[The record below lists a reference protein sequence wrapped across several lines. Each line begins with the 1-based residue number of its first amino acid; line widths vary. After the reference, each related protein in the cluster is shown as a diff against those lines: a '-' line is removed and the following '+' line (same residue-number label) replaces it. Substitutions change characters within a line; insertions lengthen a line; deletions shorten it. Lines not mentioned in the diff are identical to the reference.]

1 MSHSAPKNVVNLGD
15 FDQLRKGA
23 GYGAGARVLKEC
35 RDIAARRLEQ
45 HIARM
50 MEKVDD
56 ALFSRAEKAE
66 SNSIQTRY
74 FDAMRE
80 MRIIRKDI
88 EESFIEEFR
97 KRFDAGTPR
106 QAGSS
111 EALSLDWESGG
122 DSDLSLVESDDLE
135 EDLAVTNMVNK
146 LRGTCTQSMYALDRR
161 IGLLIRDPELER
173 WFNPLGPECICNAFK
188 TATKHIETGIE
199 IRLVVLK
206 LFDQHVVNQIDALY
220 KEINQHLVSRGVM
233 PEVRATVRRNPNGP
247 AAGGYAGGGAAP
259 VDGACAEPGFAGG
272 VAGSAG
278 MPGGVAGGGVPGG
291 YADNG
296 AGGGW
301 QQPIHALTYLQQGSL
316 PAPLP
321 GMEYSAEHIDQGG
334 LTSGTVN
341 ILHGIKQSGLA
352 QGFGQVGDMTI
363 DIVALLF
370 DHILEDPN
378 IPDALRAL
386 IGRLQIPMLKVALL
400 DRNFFA
406 RKSHPARQLLNRLST
421 TAISWSEDK
430 GTDDPLFRRIES
442 LVQTILDDFEDDV
455 SLFERL
461 LADFDDFMVR
471 EEQQAQR
478 RAEYSA
484 RVMEGQERLQIAKST
499 TLEEIT
505 PRVDDSGNLD
515 FVRRFVSSHWKNLL
529 FVTCARHGKDSEA
542 WKQAVATMD
551 DLIWSVKP
559 KRTAEDRR
567 RLVALQPGLLARL
580 REGMERLSLPATE
593 RDDFIARLVRAHG
606 RTAAADAGQPDA
618 SAPVSVQTEELQR
631 FSGKVIEETASE
643 EDVPVEAINEPPP
656 AADEDCPDIDDQH
669 TATAAGLETGTWVEF
684 LDDDDTPMRAKLSWI
699 SPITGTYLF
708 TDRQGLKAGNLTV
721 AALAQRFRCGKAR
734 IINGPLLDQAVV
746 SALKQYVKRT

>member
-1 MSHSAPKNVVNLGD
+1 MDQLEQPQAHVRWRYQSVDIVDQARDGFLAGQRFGGGVCIAHGRNPRFSLPTLTAVCGHSAARVPSPLRHLSHPGKYGCGITVHEPKQSSDSATASGSTAMSHSAPKNVVNLGD

-259 VDGACAEPGFAGG
+259 VDGA
-272 VAGSAG
+272 
-278 MPGGVAGGGVPGG
+278 
-291 YADNG
+291 
-296 AGGGW
+296 
-301 QQPIHALTYLQQGSL
+301 
-316 PAPLP
+316 
-321 GMEYSAEHIDQGG
+321 
-334 LTSGTVN
+334 
-341 ILHGIKQSGLA
+341 
-352 QGFGQVGDMTI
+352 
-363 DIVALLF
+363 
-370 DHILEDPN
+370 
-378 IPDALRAL
+378 
-386 IGRLQIPMLKVALL
+386 
-400 DRNFFA
+400 
-406 RKSHPARQLLNRLST
+406 
-421 TAISWSEDK
+421 
-430 GTDDPLFRRIES
+430 
-442 LVQTILDDFEDDV
+442 
-455 SLFERL
+455 
-461 LADFDDFMVR
+461 
-471 EEQQAQR
+471 
-478 RAEYSA
+478 
-484 RVMEGQERLQIAKST
+484 
-499 TLEEIT
+499 
-505 PRVDDSGNLD
+505 
-515 FVRRFVSSHWKNLL
+515 
-529 FVTCARHGKDSEA
+529 
-542 WKQAVATMD
+542 
-551 DLIWSVKP
+551 
-559 KRTAEDRR
+559 
-567 RLVALQPGLLARL
+567 
-580 REGMERLSLPATE
+580 
-593 RDDFIARLVRAHG
+593 
-606 RTAAADAGQPDA
+606 
-618 SAPVSVQTEELQR
+618 
-631 FSGKVIEETASE
+631 
-643 EDVPVEAINEPPP
+643 
-656 AADEDCPDIDDQH
+656 
-669 TATAAGLETGTWVEF
+669 
-684 LDDDDTPMRAKLSWI
+684 
-699 SPITGTYLF
+699 
-708 TDRQGLKAGNLTV
+708 
-721 AALAQRFRCGKAR
+721 
-734 IINGPLLDQAVV
+734 
-746 SALKQYVKRT
+746 